1 MLVESHQL
9 KHNNKVKL
17 VGALIADFEQVDTNP
32 AGNYMSKLSIEA
44 LEEGVKYVQS
54 QQ

>member
-17 VGALIADFEQVDTNP
+17 VGALIADFEQVDTNQDH
-32 AGNYMSKLSIEA
+32 LSI
-44 LEEGVKYVQS
+44 VITQIQVISIIDYTI
-54 QQ
+54 